1 MQSRLDDLLACLNG
15 SASEETRAAVSEQLD
30 DPASDLSGWVA
41 ALAEL
46 ATLHLPS
53 PQRRVDWENLDDD
66 ERRLKRGAKNSRSEA
81 RMGRVRQPDPLFKP
95 IMRDYLAWVRG
106 HGRGGPMK
114 RLKKALSHPE
124 SDFRV
129 VLSRLANAPGLK
141 PLVTSDL
148 PSHDKNACIE
158 QAVYDLM
165 LRGRTKA
172 EVASILSLSLYKVD
186 DLCWLMEARPYH
198 NEEEL
203 AQLLEERRKQRSGA
217 TRNSNS

>member
-1 MQSRLDDLLACLNG
+1 MHSRIDDLLACLNG
-15 SASEETRAAVSEQLD
+15 SASEETRAAVSAQLE
-30 DPASDLSGWVA
+30 DPASDLSSWVA
-41 ALAEL
+41 TLAEWATRHL
-46 ATLHLPS
+46 AS
-53 PQRRVDWENLDDD
+53 PQRRVDWENLGDD
-66 ERRLKRGAKNSRSEA
+66 ERRLKCGVKKTRLETRMRSA
-81 RMGRVRQPDPLFKP
+81 RKPDPLFKP
-95 IMRDYLAWVRG
+95 IMQDYLAWVRG
-106 HGRGGPMK
+106 HGKGGPMK
-114 RLKKALSHPE
+114 RVKEALSHPE

-148 PSHDKNACIE
+148 PPHDKNACIE

-172 EVASILSLSLYKVD
+172 EVASILSLSLDKVD